1 MIKIINLLYY
11 DINKLKKNAVFKE
24 IFAQISGSAF
34 KFLYAVNSLMSAR
47 MKFFKDIYVAEENDI
62 PYALIGV
69 KVLSGEEIRAHITN
83 FILVENSL
91 NIAENLINS
100 VVQKFSAKG
109 VSTFF
114 IHIDKNDN
122 ELKDLFLSK
131 ANFRVLS
138 GETFFDIKRE
148 YGEYNPHNYIKKM
161 AEKNILN
168 SLDLYNFLLSPNF
181 KFYFKKNFIEF
192 RQNLFSKN
200 NEKLN
205 YIIQNPKTDE
215 IYAYFTLTKNAEN
228 TWILEPYIMNRYA
241 SYILDIIEFANNI
254 LSKKFETYSLKL
266 LLCKYL
272 TSYDDVESVLKN
284 SGFEVIK
291 ENLIL
296 SKDYLKRVKDQVE
309 IKNSSIVFNDINP
322 AY

>member
-11 DINKLKKNAVFKE
+11 DINKLKKNAVFKD
-24 IFAQISGSAF
+24 FFSQISTTAF
-34 KFLYAVNSLMSAR
+34 KFLYAINTLANVR
-47 MKFFKDIYVAEENDI
+47 MKFFKDIYIAEENEI

-69 KVLSGEEIRAHITN
+69 KVSSGEEVRAHITN
-83 FILVENSL
+83 FILAENSL

-138 GETFFDIKRE
+138 GETFFDIKKE
-148 YGEYNPHNYIKKM
+148 FEEYNPHNYIKKM
-161 AEKNILN
+161 AEKNISN
-168 SLDLYNFLLSPNF
+168 SLDLYNFLLLPNF

-215 IYAYFTLTKNAEN
+215 IYAYFSLIKNTEN
-228 TWILEPYIMNRYA
+228 TWILEPFIMNRYA
-241 SYILDIIEFANNI
+241 SYILDILEFANNI
-254 LSKKFETYSLKL
+254 LAKKAENYSLHL
-266 LLCKYL
+266 LLSKYL
-272 TSYDDVESVLKN
+272 TSYDDILDVLKN
-284 SGFEVIK
+284 SGYEIVK

-296 SKDYLKRVKDQVE
+296 SKDYLKRVKDQIE